1 MANSEHYIPGNIQ
14 KPGPTILHILGLP
27 VFSLFF
33 VLFYLP
39 FHLEERLTFPVASFQ
54 FNVLIIASIMLVVYI
69 ASRVPMCAIR
79 RNLRLTW
86 GWYLFW
92 SVMEVVVISFFA
104 ALFLWLISGETV
116 PYLGT
121 VFTCFTVLAA
131 IIAIPFSII
140 TLVLNLRYTEKQQY
154 MEDDIDNARVRFY
167 DDKHNL
173 KLVVR
178 NNSIYFIEADENYV
192 NIHYTEGDKM
202 RSFSLRSSMKAIDD
216 LCNEHKIV
224 RCHRSYFINPKH
236 IKVLRKEKEGVTY
249 AEMDSADGQRIP
261 VSKRYYDQ
269 IIELL

>member
-1 MANSEHYIPGNIQ
+1 MANSEHFIPANIQ
-14 KPGPTILHILGLP
+14 KPGPTILHILGIP
-27 VFSLFF
+27 AFCVFF
-33 VLFYLP
+33 VLIFLP
-39 FHLEERLTFPVASFQ
+39 FHLEERLNFPVAHFQ

-79 RNLRLTW
+79 RNLRLSW

-92 SVMEVVVISFFA
+92 SILEVAVISFFT
-104 ALFLWLISGETV
+104 ALYVWLVSEQAV
-116 PYLGT
+116 PYMGT
-121 VFTCFTVLAA
+121 VFTCFSVLAA
-131 IIAIPFSII
+131 IISIPFSII
-140 TLVLNLRYTEKQQY
+140 ALALTLKYTENKQFID
-154 MEDDIDNARVRFY
+154 DDIENARVRFY
-167 DDKHNL
+167 DEKRNL

-192 NIHYTEGDKM
+192 NIHYTEGEKM

-216 LCNEHKIV
+216 LCSEHKIV
-224 RCHRSYFINPKH
+224 RCHRSYYINPKH